1 MAGAGIEE
9 IRPGQICVVA
19 KGDPGGHPEKVIGPP
34 GLRRPSRW
42 GDASAYCSNT
52 SLTKGPPIAAP
63 FRQSSN
69 RLTNLKGS
77 SELAPIRRVR
87 RSGEVVG
94 A

>member
-52 SLTKGPPIAAP
+52 SLTI
-63 FRQSSN
+63 
-69 RLTNLKGS
+69 
-77 SELAPIRRVR
+77 RVR
-87 RSGEVVG
+87 NRGSFSAKQQQVNQP
-94 A
+94 

>member
-1 MAGAGIEE
+1 MAGAAIEE

-52 SLTKGPPIAAP
+52 SLTIRV
-63 FRQSSN
+63 RQS
-69 RLTNLKGS
+69 RLLFGKAATG
-77 SELAPIRRVR
+77 
-87 RSGEVVG
+87 
-94 A
+94 